1 MASILVLN
9 GSSRARGFTAAMIR
23 SFAQGARQ
31 AGNTV
36 QVLDLRDLDIHCCVG
51 CLHGGADPAH
61 PCTQRDDMATVY
73 AAYRACDVVVLATP
87 LFFWS
92 YSGLLKNAFDR
103 LWALAE
109 CQPDELHGNG
119 RSGALLVAAGGSHPA
134 QLLAHFDYLMLRMGW
149 RNLGSAVLLHTD
161 DLDPAAVTDV
171 PQARELGASIA

>member
-1 MASILVLN
+1 MARILVLN
-9 GSSRARGFTAAMIR
+9 GSSRPRGFTQRMID
-23 SFAQGARQ
+23 SFCAGARG

-36 QVLDLRDLDIHCCVG
+36 EVLDLRELDIHCCVG

-61 PCTQRDDMATVY
+61 PCMQRDDMARVY

-109 CQPDELHGNG
+109 CDPDELHGNG
-119 RSGALLVAAGGSHPA
+119 RSGALLVAAGGAHPA

-161 DLDPAAVTDV
+161 DLDASAITDV
-171 PQARELGASIA
+171 PQARELGASIR

>member
-1 MASILVLN
+1 
-9 GSSRARGFTAAMIR
+9 
-23 SFAQGARQ
+23 
-31 AGNTV
+31 
-36 QVLDLRDLDIHCCVG
+36 
-51 CLHGGADPAH
+51 
-61 PCTQRDDMATVY
+61 MATVY

-92 YSGLLKNAFDR
+92 YSGLLKNALDR

-149 RNLGSAVLLHTD
+149 KNLGSAVLLHTD

-171 PQARELGASIA
+171 PQAHELGASIA